1 MTLSA
6 WLALVAVCVLGA
18 MSPGPSLA
26 LVVRST
32 INRGRGAGLITALSH
47 GLGVG
52 VYALATALGLA
63 AVIAT
68 QQPLFTAITLAG
80 AAYLLWLGASAMQAT
95 HSGAAGASEA
105 PAGPAG
111 AAHGGTPG
119 GLAAARDGLA
129 MALLNP
135 KIAVF
140 FVALFSQ
147 FVSTDANGWTV
158 AVLAGTA
165 TTVDAGWY
173 ALVAMGLSAS
183 GGAAW
188 LRRHRVWIERLT
200 GAVLVFLALSTAATV
215 IR

>member
-1 MTLSA
+1 MTVSA
-6 WLALVAVCVLGA
+6 WLSLLAICVLGA

-26 LVVRST
+26 LVVRNT
-32 INRGRGAGLITALSH
+32 VNRGRGAGLITALSH

-52 VYALATALGLA
+52 VYAAATALGLA

-68 QQPLFTAITLAG
+68 HQTLHSAVTLAG
-80 AAYLLWLGASAMQAT
+80 AGYLLWLGASAMRAGHPAT
-95 HSGAAGASEA
+95 RPDAD
-105 PAGPAG
+105 P
-111 AAHGGTPG
+111 TPPDPVPG
-119 GLAAARDGLA
+119 DRSAAARDGLA

-147 FVSTDANGWTV
+147 FVTPGAGAATV
-158 AVLAGTA
+158 VLLAGTA
-165 TTVDAGWY
+165 TVVDAGWY
-173 ALVAMGLSAS
+173 ALVATGLSAS

-188 LRRHRVWIERLT
+188 LRRRQVWIERLT

-215 IR
+215 LG